1 MLLLTE
7 RISFNKKQKNTSNL
21 NGFMTQST
29 SKSFSTL
36 KNIGSERLF
45 PHMFHLS
52 LMKMMKKDI
61 FLKEKKNLED
71 CKLPL
76 NPIKHS
82 LKYQTIKPMISSN
95 KKTKDFTKETRRK
108 GIYKHFKEFNVQY

>member
-1 MLLLTE
+1 
-7 RISFNKKQKNTSNL
+7 
-21 NGFMTQST
+21 
-29 SKSFSTL
+29 
-36 KNIGSERLF
+36 
-45 PHMFHLS
+45 MFHLS

-95 KKTKDFTKETRRK
+95 RKNKRFHKRNKKKRNLLTFQR
-108 GIYKHFKEFNVQY
+108 V